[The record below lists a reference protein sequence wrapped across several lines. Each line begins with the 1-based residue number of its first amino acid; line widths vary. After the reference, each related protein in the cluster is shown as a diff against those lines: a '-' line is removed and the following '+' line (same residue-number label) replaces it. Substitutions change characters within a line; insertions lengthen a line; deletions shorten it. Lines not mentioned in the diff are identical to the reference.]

1 MKKIYD
7 FETDHADTLLIR
19 SLCLFR
25 FCTLPL
31 QISNLNYHSDYIP
44 VLVTHDHPL
53 EGQIRKWSF
62 LSSTKCRF
70 NKELCC
76 HGYQDMMTDFTTS
89 VSGPHIPSTHSRR
102 ADPRRQARPRTR
114 CRGRG
119 WRRSCAGQGPVPD
132 EAELP
137 CPGGA
142 CWDSLRGLRDT

>member
-1 MKKIYD
+1 M
-7 FETDHADTLLIR
+7 ADGMIPAAVRARGAAHSRDRR
-19 SLCLFR
+19 SG
-25 FCTLPL
+25 PGAG
-31 QISNLNYHSDYIP
+31 QP
-44 VLVTHDHPL
+44 VP
-53 EGQIRKWSF
+53 QIRV
-62 LSSTKCRF
+62 R
-70 NKELCC
+70 
-76 HGYQDMMTDFTTS
+76 
-89 VSGPHIPSTHSRR
+89 GPEETHSRR